1 MLQDPLKVIP
11 IILNRVVLKQENFLQ
26 KKDQMNKQWKETI
39 EKNWYKSLDH
49 QSFNFKAR
57 EKKITGLK
65 NIQAEIKS

>member
-1 MLQDPLKVIP
+1 
-11 IILNRVVLKQENFLQ
+11 
-26 KKDQMNKQWKETI
+26 MNKQWKETI